1 MEPATLP
8 KENGRIKSTVNLQT
22 IFKNSAKADDKTKE
36 ENKVISS
43 PGPDRPVVAAEL
55 KLVLEEFAESRKNQ
69 AAEYQ
74 LLKRDF
80 TIQGNL
86 VTIPLTNSIEEPLLQ
101 NIRVQLNTYLRDR
114 LDNHAISVVG
124 ALIEAGSKKVAYT
137 NKEKFDHLAEKN
149 PALKELKER
158 LGLDTDF

>member
-1 MEPATLP
+1 MP

-22 IFKNSAKADDKTKE
+22 IFRKNPTADDKSKD
-36 ENKVISS
+36 ENKIIASS
-43 PGPDRPVVAAEL
+43 APDRPLVAEEL
-55 KLVLEEFAESRKNQ
+55 KLALEEFAESRKNQ

-80 TIQGNL
+80 TVQGNL

-101 NIRVQLNTYLRDR
+101 NIRAQLNSYLREK
-114 LDNHAISVVG
+114 LDNHSISVVG
-124 ALIEAGSKKVAYT
+124 VLLEAGSKKMAYT

-149 PALKELKER
+149 PALRELKER

>member
-1 MEPATLP
+1 VPALP

-22 IFKNSAKADDKTKE
+22 IFKNNPKADDKTKE
-36 ENKVISS
+36 ETKVISHS
-43 PGPDRPVVAAEL
+43 GVDRPVVTQEL
-55 KLVLEEFAESRKNQ
+55 KLALEEFAESRKNQ

-80 TIQGNL
+80 TVQGNL

-101 NIRVQLNTYLRDR
+101 HIRLQLNTYLRDK
-114 LDNHAISVVG
+114 LNNNLISVVG
-124 ALIEAGSKKVAYT
+124 VLMEAGSKKVVYT

>member
-1 MEPATLP
+1 MPTLP

-22 IFKNSAKADDKTKE
+22 IFKNNPKGDDKTKE
-36 ENKVISS
+36 ENKGVIPS
-43 PGPDRPVVAAEL
+43 GPDRPIVTQEL
-55 KLVLEEFAESRKNQ
+55 KLALEEFAESRKNQ

-74 LLKRDF
+74 LLKRAFSVQD
-80 TIQGNL
+80 NL
-86 VTIPLTNSIEEPLLQ
+86 VTIPLTNPIEEPLLQ
-101 NIRVQLNTYLRDR
+101 HIRLQLNAYLRDK
-114 LDNHAISVVG
+114 LNNHLISVVG
-124 ALIEAGSKKVAYT
+124 VLMEPGTKKVVYT

>member
-1 MEPATLP
+1 MP

-22 IFKNSAKADDKTKE
+22 IFKSAKPEDKPKE
-36 ENKVISS
+36 ENKVIGSTF
-43 PGPDRPVVAAEL
+43 PDRPVVTEEL
-55 KLVLEEFAESRKNQ
+55 KLALEEFAESRKNQ

-80 TIQGNL
+80 TVQGNL
-86 VTIPLTNSIEEPLLQ
+86 VTLPLTNPIEEPLLQ
-101 NIRVQLNTYLRDR
+101 NIRSQLNTYVREKLNNQ
-114 LDNHAISVVG
+114 LISVVG
-124 ALIEAGSKKVAYT
+124 VLMAAGSKKVAYT
-137 NKEKFDHLAEKN
+137 NKEKFDHLVEKN